1 MFLLTLEIDIPAG
14 SHKALYLLRKLTIFN
29 GILIFETR
37 LVDEM
42 PSMQSISA
50 PRLLTTIGD
59 ATYIISWR
67 STHNDSLLWLARPGN
82 FFALQS
88 RNIGSVSLS

>member
-1 MFLLTLEIDIPAG
+1 MFLLTLEIDTPAG
-14 SHKALYLLRKLTIFN
+14 SRKALYLLRKLTIFN

-67 STHNDSLLWLARPGN
+67 STHNDSLPRPGS

-88 RNIGSVSLS
+88 RNISSVSLS